1 MSDLARLVAPT
12 SVRVADVDARGVRRA
27 FLADADTETPQ
38 LWVARD
44 GKAPARVSDH
54 ADPVAFAAFRPGEAG
69 AGQLVYGIDDGG
81 DENQELRLL
90 DLADARSA
98 PLTAAPATRH
108 VFGAFHPDGRAL
120 AYTTNATDGVAM
132 DVVVMSLLD
141 GASRRVL
148 RGDGL
153 LRVEAWS
160 PCGRFLAV
168 VAEHAALREE
178 LHLLDLATGARHPLL
193 GAGAPVIAHG
203 IRFLAEGDLVL
214 ITDAGRD
221 HAGVARLARGDGRL
235 DWWLALEVDVDAIA
249 LDRAGRRLAAIL
261 NHQGFTTLEIH
272 DRGVIPPVRFP
283 LGGVAADLRWHPDG
297 SALIATVETPLTPP
311 RPWRFDPARGE
322 ATPAPGFAPPE
333 PAGDA
338 PDVVH
343 IESFDGRRLPALLY
357 RPARGAATAPAV
369 TVVHGG
375 PESQWRP
382 SWHGEVAAMLAR
394 GWTVLAPN
402 LRGSTGYGRIYA
414 GLDDGTRRA
423 DVFADLAAVGR
434 WLAGRGDVDAT
445 RLALSGQSYGG
456 FVTLAGLARDP
467 ERWCCGV
474 AFYGM
479 TDLATFLRETAAY
492 RRTHRSA
499 EYGDADADGALL
511 AELSPL
517 ARAAAMRAPVF
528 LAHGRGD
535 PRVRPA
541 ESRRMAAALTARDH
555 PVEHFEI
562 AGAGHGFTKR
572 AHRIEVWRRALR
584 FLAARLDG

>member
-1 MSDLARLVAPT
+1 MTDLARLVAPT
-12 SVRVADVDARGVRRA
+12 TVRVADVEATGTRRA
-27 FLADADTETPQ
+27 FLADADTETLQ
-38 LWVARD
+38 LWLARD
-44 GKAPARVSDH
+44 GEAPVRVSDH
-54 ADPVAFAAFRPGEAG
+54 ADPVAFAAFRPGEA
-69 AGQLVYGIDDGG
+69 AGQLVYGIDHGG

-90 DLADARSA
+90 DLADLRSR
-98 PLTAAPATRH
+98 PLTAAPAARH

-132 DVVVMSLLD
+132 DVVVMSLED

-193 GAGAPVIAHG
+193 GAGAAAIAHG
-203 IRFLAEGDLVL
+203 VRFLTEGDLVL
-214 ITDAGRD
+214 VTDAGRD
-221 HAGVARLARGDGRL
+221 RAGVARLARGDGRL
-235 DWWLALEVDVDAIA
+235 DWWLAPEVDVDAIA
-249 LDRAGRRLAAIL
+249 LDPAGRRLAATL
-261 NHQGFTTLEIH
+261 NHQGFTTLEVH
-272 DRGVIPPVRFP
+272 DRGGGAPVRFP
-283 LGGVAADLRWHPDG
+283 LDGIAADLRWHPNG
-297 SALIATVETPLTPP
+297 AALAATVETPVTPP
-311 RPWRFDPARGE
+311 RPWCFDPAGGR
-322 ATPAPGFAPPE
+322 AAPAAGFAPPE
-333 PAGDA
+333 RAGDA
-338 PDVVH
+338 PEVVH
-343 IESFDGRRLPALLY
+343 VESFDGRRVPGLLY
-357 RPARGAATAPAV
+357 RPPRAAEPAPAV
-369 TVVHGG
+369 TALHGG

-382 SWHGEVAAMLAR
+382 GWHGEVAAMLAR

-414 GLDDGTRRA
+414 GLDDGPRRT

-434 WLAGRGDVDAT
+434 WLAGRDDVDAA
-445 RLALSGQSYGG
+445 RLALWGRSYGG
-456 FVTLAGLARDP
+456 FVTLAGLAREP
-467 ERWCCGV
+467 ARWCCGV

-492 RRTHRSA
+492 RRVHRSA
-499 EYGDADADGALL
+499 EYGDPETDGALL

-517 ARAAAMRAPVF
+517 ARAAALRAPVF

-541 ESRRMAAALTARDH
+541 ESRRMAAALQARGH
-555 PVEHFEI
+555 PVEHLEI
-562 AGAGHGFTKR
+562 AGEGHGFTKR
-572 AHRIEVWRRALR
+572 ANRIEVWRRALG
-584 FLAARLDG
+584 FLTAQLDG